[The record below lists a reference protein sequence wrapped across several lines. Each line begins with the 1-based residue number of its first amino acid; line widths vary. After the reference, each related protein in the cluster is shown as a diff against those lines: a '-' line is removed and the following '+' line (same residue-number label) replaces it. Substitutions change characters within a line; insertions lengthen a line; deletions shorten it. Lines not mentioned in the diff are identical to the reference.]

1 MTNKSIAQTQTP
13 PYVTSVEI
21 IPWNEAAR
29 EEVLAQ
35 DRRRAEA
42 EKQEKEKQIYEL
54 GRKFFTIDPSRIKVT
69 PYVSEITVV
78 NEAEILEH
86 ELWPEL
92 KECNHSKGQEYQPG
106 GSFSTL
112 EVVQKFLASK
122 RAANLTPASIKTYTQ
137 DYKPFIRRFP
147 CPPTTPEGIEGY
159 LQSFPPPSK
168 RQQYNRLYALYRFAS
183 KRYNLPNPMLDIEK
197 PKVKE
202 KPQRVLFPEDAIKV
216 EANLK
221 DAVERGIF
229 YLGYGMGW
237 RSGEIR
243 HVKCGDIGTD
253 SIVVRGKERDETVSL
268 LPEIRD
274 CLLAL
279 CDGQKPDSPLFRGQR
294 GALTK
299 NGIWEK
305 VKKILGR
312 VGVDGSPHSLR
323 HGYGTALAM
332 QGCDAH
338 SIMRLMR
345 HKDIE
350 QAITYVHLTD
360 RHLAKTQ
367 QAYCPLGIVQTA
379 DKNRV

>member
-1 MTNKSIAQTQTP
+1 MQTQAEPKTFDD
-13 PYVTSVEI
+13 I
-21 IPWNEAAR
+21 IKDTGKNLPDA
-29 EEVLAQ
+29 
-35 DRRRAEA
+35 
-42 EKQEKEKQIYEL
+42 
-54 GRKFFTIDPSRIKVT
+54 
-69 PYVSEITVV
+69 
-78 NEAEILEH
+78 AEILRKATRLDE
-86 ELWPEL
+86 PEPIPDSIRDYTSKLVDEFVAKHQL
-92 KECNHSKGQEYQPG
+92 KGSSPGPQSVSTQEIID
-106 GSFSTL
+106 
-112 EVVQKFLASK
+112 KFLASK
-122 RAANLTPASIKTYTQ
+122 RAANLAEASLITYTQ
-137 DYKPFIRRFP
+137 DLKLFVRKFSRL
-147 CPPTTPEGIEGY
+147 PTTAEEIEGY
-159 LQSFPPPSK
+159 LELFPPPSK
-168 RQQYNRLYALYRFAS
+168 LQQYNRLYALYRFAS
-183 KRYNLPNPMLDIEK
+183 KRYGLSNPMLDIEK

-216 EANLK
+216 EASLK
-221 DAVERGIF
+221 DVVERGIF

-243 HVKCGDIGTD
+243 RATLGDIGTD
-253 SIVVRGKERDETVSL
+253 TMVVHGKERDETVSL
-268 LPEIRD
+268 LPQIKD

-279 CDGQKPDSPLFRGQR
+279 GNGRKPDSLLFRGQR

-305 VKKILGR
+305 VKKMLGR

-338 SIMRLMR
+338 TIMRLMR
-345 HKDIE
+345 HKDIS

-379 DKNRV
+379 DKNRM

>member
-1 MTNKSIAQTQTP
+1 MRVANEKPASGSRQGFFNNPLSPQAIESI
-13 PYVTSVEI
+13 
-21 IPWNEAAR
+21 
-29 EEVLAQ
+29 LAE

-42 EKQEKEKQIYEL
+42 EKQKNII
-54 GRKFFTIDPSRIKVT
+54 TIDTTRVKLTEFVKEVT
-69 PYVSEITVV
+69 VE

-86 ELWPEL
+86 ELWPKL

-122 RAANLTPASIKTYTQ
+122 RVANLAPASIKTYTQ
-137 DYKPFIRRFP
+137 DYKPFIRSFSSL
-147 CPPTTPEGIEGY
+147 PTTPEGIEVY

-183 KRYNLPNPMLDIEK
+183 KRYDLPNPMLDIEK
-197 PKVKE
+197 PRLKE
-202 KPQRVLFPEDAIKV
+202 KPQRVLSPEDAIKV

-221 DAVERGIF
+221 DAVEQGIF

-243 HVKCGDIGTD
+243 QATFGDIGTD
-253 SIVVRGKERDETVSL
+253 TMVVHGKERDESVSL
-268 LPEIRD
+268 IPEIRD

-279 CDGQKPDSPLFRGQR
+279 CDGQKPDSSLFRGQR

-305 VKKILGR
+305 VKKMLGR

-345 HKDIE
+345 HKDIS
-350 QAITYVHLTD
+350 QAIIYIHLTD

-367 QAYCPLGIVQTA
+367 QSYCPLGIVKTA

>member
-1 MTNKSIAQTQTP
+1 MEK
-13 PYVTSVEI
+13 V
-21 IPWNEAAR
+21 
-29 EEVLAQ
+29 
-35 DRRRAEA
+35 AEL
-42 EKQEKEKQIYEL
+42 KTL
-54 GRKFFTIDPSRIKVT
+54 DD
-69 PYVSEITVV
+69 VV
-78 NEAEILEH
+78 KGVGENLPDAAEILRKATRLDE
-86 ELWPEL
+86 PEPIPDSIRDYTSKLVDEFLAKHQL
-92 KECNHSKGQEYQPG
+92 KGSSPSPQSVSTQEIID
-106 GSFSTL
+106 
-112 EVVQKFLASK
+112 KFLASK
-122 RAANLTPASIKTYTQ
+122 RAANLAEASLITYTQ
-137 DYKPFIRRFP
+137 DLKLFIRKFSRL
-147 CPPTTPEGIEGY
+147 PTTPEEIEGY
-159 LQSFPPPSK
+159 LESFPPPSK
-168 RQQYNRLYALYRFAS
+168 RQQYNRLNALYRFAS
-183 KRYNLPNPMLDIEK
+183 KRYNLPNPMLDIQK
-197 PKVKE
+197 PRTEE

-216 EANLK
+216 EENLK

-243 HVKCGDIGTD
+243 RVTLGDIGTD
-253 SIVVRGKERDETVSL
+253 TMVVHGKERDETVSL

-279 CDGQKPDSPLFRGQR
+279 GNGQKPDSPLFRGQR

-305 VKKILGR
+305 VKKMLGR

-345 HKDIE
+345 HKDIS
-350 QAITYVHLTD
+350 QAIIYIHLTD

-367 QAYCPLGIVQTA
+367 QVYCPLGIVNTA